1 MTTMPVLDLT
11 LLRGAIQ
18 DEYAEV
24 AVCPVKGF
32 HFHVGRPL
40 AARLG
45 YPAERIAALPD
56 AVVERASPASATPSP
71 GARSPRARRR
81 SIWGPAP
88 VWTPSWPPRWLDP
101 AGG

>member
-56 AVVERASPASATPSP
+56 AVVESFAGVGNPFSWGEVAP
-71 GARSPRARRR
+71 GRRR